1 MLKPLYF
8 LSIYT
13 FYVQEYAPIIGP
25 LLKITVSVLHERHM
39 NGKVVGVVVSIALP
53 LENRVQTLVLLWQQ
67 KMKLMHG

>member
-13 FYVQEYAPIIGP
+13 FYVQEHALMIGP

-39 NGKVVGVVVSIALP
+39 NGKVVVTVVSIALL
-53 LENRVQTLVLLWQQ
+53 LENCAQTLVLRWQQ
-67 KMKLMHG
+67 KKKLMHG